1 MPSTLAGDR
10 LYGINLRPHEL
21 ALHGE
26 KVQFGL
32 RYSPIFDDPTERTT
46 HHFFLLVLEIHAEV
60 ALDDAAPPKRVQ
72 LLKCGWE
79 LERTTATDQTVGSV
93 AEEPGDVP
101 LLLKRIADTVN
112 DLARRAGLEAPLG
125 PSVVDQLLADYRAQT
140 R

>member
-32 RYSPIFDDPTERTT
+32 RYSPIFDDPAERTT

-60 ALDDAAPPKRVQ
+60 ALDDAPPKRVQ

-93 AEEPGDVP
+93 AEEPGDVS

-112 DLARRAGLEAPLG
+112 DLARRGGLEAPLG
-125 PSVVDQLLADYRAQT
+125 PAVVARLIADFRS
-140 R
+140 